1 MEIEK
6 NIEKFLENNNDIL
19 KTDKNNIKIQNQSRI
34 IDISKQIN
42 NYYIQNNVTDKSEID
57 SINNCI
63 DNNGISSKILVSI
76 YLVITCDLL
85 ENITLSD
92 KESFTKLINNNEIN
106 NTIKKKLYKFFEKY
120 IFFLENKMDSVENKI
135 EETKD
140 NLSNLKIR

>member
-1 MEIEK
+1 M
-6 NIEKFLENNNDIL
+6 ENNNDIL